1 MKKRKL
7 LFSAVALAVI
17 VPLIILLIAGNQG
30 FMDMYRTYSE
40 DKKRTRQISAG
51 REEIDSLKNEIQKLQ
66 NDTAYIEK
74 IAREKLGM
82 ARKGETIIKFVE
94 ERDN

>member
-1 MKKRKL
+1 MKKKKL
-7 LFSAVALAVI
+7 LFSVAALAIIIPV
-17 VPLIILLIAGNQG
+17 LILLIAGNQG
-30 FMDMYRTYSE
+30 FLDMYRTYNE
-40 DKKRTRQISAG
+40 DKKRTRQISAA

-66 NDTAYIEK
+66 SDTAHIEK

-94 ERDN
+94 EKK

>member
-1 MKKRKL
+1 MKKKKIIV
-7 LFSAVALAVI
+7 SAIALVI
-17 VPLIILLIAGNQG
+17 IIPVLILLIAGNQG

-40 DKKRTRQISAG
+40 DKKRTAQISAA

-66 NDTAYIEK
+66 KDTAHIEK

-94 ERDN
+94 EKK

>member
-1 MKKRKL
+1 MKKKKIIV
-7 LFSAVALAVI
+7 SVIALVI
-17 VPLIILLIAGNQG
+17 IIPVLIVLIAGNQG

-40 DKKRTRQISAG
+40 DKKRTAQISAA

-66 NDTAYIEK
+66 TDTAHIEK

-94 ERDN
+94 EKK